1 MFRKG
6 LCEGLESLVPS
17 RWEHGEGIQGG
28 PLGDTGIPRGQGL
41 GKHAR
46 SHHFSQS
53 GSRLGPQSVTQSGA
67 HVKQGRSPYLG
78 LDGESE
84 PR

>member
-28 PLGDTGIPRGQGL
+28 PLGDTGIPVARVLGSMPGL
-41 GKHAR
+41 IIFPNPEA
-46 SHHFSQS
+46 
-53 GSRLGPQSVTQSGA
+53 
-67 HVKQGRSPYLG
+67 G
-78 LDGESE
+78 LA
-84 PR
+84 PRV